1 MSERYEQ
8 AHAPLAPAETRM
20 SGRVYGIPWLRV
32 DRQLKGHRVLRV
44 IRVLQIEDNRI
55 EARQTQQWLAEVG
68 DGIFHVEC
76 VDQLAQGLERL
87 TRGEIDIVLLDL
99 NLPDSRGEA
108 TFEKLYAAFP
118 EVPIV
123 VLTGEYD
130 DAIGPSTV
138 AKGAQ
143 DYVIKQR
150 TNSASLVQVLRF
162 ALARHRALQDKITN
176 LQLSKSGRVFAFI
189 GAKGG
194 VGTTTTALNVAVA
207 LAMQGKS
214 VILAELRPSF
224 GTLAFHLPQL
234 PARSLRN
241 LLDLP
246 PDRVGQY
253 ELNAVLCKGPAG
265 LSILLGP
272 KEDEEEFRDVDP
284 VRAEAIIRGLSR
296 LAEYVILDLPPEPAR
311 FTQTATSLCHFAAV
325 VTEREPASVH
335 AGKVVTKNLKAWG
348 IRGNL
353 EGGVVQIGVIVVN
366 RTIYPNYSMAF
377 TDIQTQ
383 MGCEIVGIL
392 PWGAT
397 ENLKALNE
405 RVPLVLLQPDND
417 TAQSYAEIANRLIAA
432 VVTT

>member
-1 MSERYEQ
+1 LQ
-8 AHAPLAPAETRM
+8 
-20 SGRVYGIPWLRV
+20 
-32 DRQLKGHRVLRV
+32 V

-55 EARQTQQWLAEVG
+55 EARQTQHWLSEAG
-68 DGIFHVEC
+68 DGNFNVEC

-87 TRGEIDIVLLDL
+87 ARGEVDIVLLDL

-108 TFEKLYAAFP
+108 TFEKLYAAYP

-143 DYVIKQR
+143 DYLVKQR
-150 TNSASLVQVLRF
+150 ANSDSLVHVLRY
-162 ALARHRALQDKITN
+162 ALARHHAQQDKIKN

-194 VGTTTTALNVAVA
+194 VGTTTTALNVAVT

-234 PARSLRN
+234 PARSLRT

-246 PDRVGQY
+246 PDRVGQN
-253 ELNAVLCKGPAG
+253 ELKAVLGKGPAE
-265 LSILLGP
+265 LWILLGP
-272 KEDEEEFRDVDP
+272 QEDEEEFREIDP
-284 VRAEAIIRGLSR
+284 LRAEAIIRGLSQ
-296 LAEYVILDLPPEPAR
+296 LAEYVILDLPPEPSLS
-311 FTQTATSLCHFAAV
+311 TQAATTLCHFAAV
-325 VTEREPASVH
+325 VTEREPASVQ
-335 AGKVVTKNLKAWG
+335 AGRVVVEKLKAWG
-348 IRGNL
+348 TRGNL
-353 EGGVVQIGVIVVN
+353 AGGVVQIGVIVVN
-366 RTIYPNYSMAF
+366 RTIYANDSMTFA
-377 TDIQTQ
+377 DIQEQ
-383 MGCEIVGIL
+383 MGCEIVGIS
-392 PWGAT
+392 PRGAN

-405 RVPLVLLQPDND
+405 QVPLVLLLPDSD
-417 TAQSYAEIANRLIAA
+417 TALSYVEVANRLTATI
-432 VVTT
+432 VSP

>member
-1 MSERYEQ
+1 LQ
-8 AHAPLAPAETRM
+8 
-20 SGRVYGIPWLRV
+20 
-32 DRQLKGHRVLRV
+32 V

-55 EARQTQQWLAEVG
+55 EARQTQHWLANAGEGV
-68 DGIFHVEC
+68 FSVEC
-76 VDQLAQGLERL
+76 VDQLALGMERL

-108 TFEKLYAAFP
+108 TFEKLYGAFP
-118 EVPIV
+118 DVPVV

-143 DYVIKQR
+143 DYLVKQR
-150 TNSASLVQVLRF
+150 ANSDSLVHVLRY
-162 ALARHRALQDKITN
+162 ALARHHAQQDKIKN

-214 VILAELRPSF
+214 VILAELRPCV
-224 GTLAFHLPQL
+224 GTVAFHLPQL
-234 PARSLRN
+234 PARGLRT

-253 ELNAVLCKGPAG
+253 ELNSVLYKGPAG
-265 LSILLGP
+265 LWILLGP

-284 VRAEAIIRGLSR
+284 LRAEAIIRGLSQ
-296 LAEYVILDLPPEPAR
+296 LAEYVILDLPPEPTR
-311 FTQTATSLCHFAAV
+311 STQAAINLCHFAAV
-325 VTEREPASVH
+325 VTEREPVSVQ
-335 AGKVVTKNLKAWG
+335 AGKVIARKLTAWG
-348 IRGNL
+348 ARGNL
-353 EGGVVQIGVIVVN
+353 AGGVVRIGVIVVI
-366 RTIYPNYSMAF
+366 RTIYPNYAMAF
-377 TDIQTQ
+377 NDIQEQ
-383 MGCEIVGIL
+383 MGCEILGIS

-397 ENLKALNE
+397 ENLKAANE

-417 TAQSYAEIANRLIAA
+417 TALSYVEIANRLTATIVAQ
-432 VVTT
+432 

>member
-1 MSERYEQ
+1 MQ
-8 AHAPLAPAETRM
+8 
-20 SGRVYGIPWLRV
+20 
-32 DRQLKGHRVLRV
+32 V

-55 EARQTQQWLAEVG
+55 EARQTQHWLAEVG

-76 VDQLAQGLERL
+76 VDRLAMGLERL
-87 TRGEIDIVLLDL
+87 TKGDIDIVLLDL

-118 EVPIV
+118 EVPVV

-130 DAIGPSTV
+130 DAVGPSTV

-143 DYVIKQR
+143 DYLVKQR
-150 TNSASLVQVLRF
+150 ANSDSLMHVLRY
-162 ALARHRALQDKITN
+162 ALARHRALQDKIKN
-176 LQLSKSGRVFAFI
+176 LQLSKSGRVFAII

-234 PARSLRN
+234 PARSLRA

-265 LSILLGP
+265 LWILLGP
-272 KEDEEEFRDVDP
+272 KEDEENFREVDP
-284 VRAEAIIRGLSR
+284 LRVEAIIKGLSR
-296 LAEYVILDLPPEPAR
+296 LAEYVILDLPPEPTCS
-311 FTQTATSLCHFAAV
+311 TQAATNLCHFAAI
-325 VTEREPASVH
+325 VTEREPASVQ
-335 AGKVVTKNLKAWG
+335 AGTVVAKNLKAWG
-348 IRGNL
+348 VHGNL
-353 EGGVVQIGVIVVN
+353 AGGLVQIGVIVVN

-377 TDIQTQ
+377 ADIQAQ
-383 MGCEIVGIL
+383 MGCEIIGIS

-405 RVPLVLLQPDND
+405 RVPLVLLQPEND
-417 TAQSYAEIANRLIAA
+417 TALSYVEIANRLTATF
-432 VVTT
+432 VSP

>member
-1 MSERYEQ
+1 M
-8 AHAPLAPAETRM
+8 H
-20 SGRVYGIPWLRV
+20 GRVYGIPGLPAV
-32 DRQLKGHRVLRV
+32 RQLKGNSVLQV
-44 IRVLQIEDNRI
+44 IKVLQIEDNRI
-55 EARQTQQWLAEVG
+55 EARQTQHWLAEVG
-68 DGIFHVEC
+68 DGVFNVEC
-76 VDQLAQGLERL
+76 VDQLSLGLERL
-87 TRGEIDIVLLDL
+87 TRGDIDIVLLDL

-118 EVPIV
+118 EVPVV

-130 DAIGPSTV
+130 EAVGPSTV

-143 DYVIKQR
+143 DYLIKQR
-150 TNSASLVQVLRF
+150 ANSDSLGRMLRY
-162 ALARHRALQDKITN
+162 ALARHRAVQEKIKN

-214 VILAELRPSF
+214 VILAELRPSL

-234 PARSLRN
+234 PARSLRT

-265 LSILLGP
+265 LWILLGP
-272 KEDEEEFRDVDP
+272 KDDEEAYREVDP
-284 VRAEAIIRGLSR
+284 LQAVAIIKGLSQ
-296 LAEYVILDLPPEPAR
+296 LAEYVILDLPPEPSR
-311 FTQTATSLCHFAAV
+311 STQAVTNLCHFAAV
-325 VTEREPASVH
+325 VTERESASVQ
-335 AGKVVTKNLKAWG
+335 AGTIVARNLKAWG
-348 IRGNL
+348 SRGNL
-353 EGGVVQIGVIVVN
+353 AGGLVKIGVIVVN

-377 TDIQTQ
+377 TDIQAQ
-383 MGCEIVGIL
+383 MGCEIVGIS
-392 PWGAT
+392 PWGAA

-405 RVPLVLLQPDND
+405 HVPLVLLQPDND
-417 TAQSYAEIANRLIAA
+417 TALSYVEIANRITATVA
-432 VVTT
+432 SP